1 MMSIEVRNSRIG
13 RPGLSRSRSVNAQ
26 QVSWIISKTAMQ
38 TRNASVLAMVN
49 ECVVTGQVVQQ
60 VAFKLGTS

>member
-1 MMSIEVRNSRIG
+1 
-13 RPGLSRSRSVNAQ
+13 VNAQ